1 MGCVPFLCGVYPFC
15 VCVCVS
21 VCVSIHIFI
30 YLFIYMNDFVCMYIH
45 VHLFLC
51 ICACMFVYGHICLCV
66 AMDEDAC
73 MYVQCIYKCT
83 DVCTVC
89 MKTYVYA
96 SLHLGVHVCLLHIR
110 N

>member
-1 MGCVPFLCGVYPFC
+1 
-15 VCVCVS
+15 
-21 VCVSIHIFI
+21 
-30 YLFIYMNDFVCMYIH
+30 MNDFVCMYIH

-51 ICACMFVYGHICLCV
+51 ICACMFVYGYICLCV

-96 SLHLGVHVCLLHIR
+96 SLHLGVHVCMCLSVSTCFNVCVSVLFAWVCMYVCAR
-110 N
+110 L